1 MAISPQLVRASRI
14 MAWLSVMGAVL
25 APLITAFCFIWPV
38 STRALDVH
46 FSHVDIATLA
56 AAPLADR
63 LLALIF
69 ALIPAFIVTWGL
81 LALARL
87 FRAFTQGEIFS
98 LPALRA
104 LSSVTTA
111 LFWNV
116 VAAFVVQAPITYLI
130 SMHNPPGHRFIS
142 LGFGSDDVEML
153 FLAGVTFVIAR
164 VMAEARRVAE
174 ENAGFV

>member
-1 MAISPQLVRASRI
+1 
-14 MAWLSVMGAVL
+14 MAWLSFIGAAL
-25 APLITAFCFIWPV
+25 APLVTALCFIWPV
-38 STRALDVH
+38 VTVGLDIR
-46 FSHVDIATLA
+46 FSHIDAATMA
-56 AAPLADR
+56 GVPLNDR
-63 LLALIF
+63 LLALVF
-69 ALIPAFIVTWGL
+69 ALIPALIATWGMVS
-81 LALARL
+81 LARL
-87 FRAFTQGEIFS
+87 FQAFTQGEIFS

-104 LSSVTTA
+104 LSNITYA

-116 VAAFVVQAPITYLI
+116 IAGFVTQAPITYLL
-130 SMHNPPGHRFIS
+130 SMHNGPGHRFVS

>member
-1 MAISPQLVRASRI
+1 MAISPQLIRASRI
-14 MAWLSVMGAVL
+14 MGWLSVIGAIL
-25 APLITAFCFIWPV
+25 APLVTALCFIWPV
-38 STRALDVH
+38 STQALDVH
-46 FSHVDIATLA
+46 FNHIDIATVA
-56 AAPLADR
+56 GAPLTDR

-104 LSSVTTA
+104 LSSVTMA

-116 VAAFVVQAPITYLI
+116 VATFLIQAPLTYLI
-130 SMHNPPGHRFIS
+130 SRHNPPGHRFMSI
-142 LGFGSDDVEML
+142 GFGSNDVEML
-153 FLAGVTFVIAR
+153 FLAGVAFVIAR

>member
-1 MAISPQLVRASRI
+1 
-14 MAWLSVMGAVL
+14 
-25 APLITAFCFIWPV
+25 
-38 STRALDVH
+38 
-46 FSHVDIATLA
+46 
-56 AAPLADR
+56 
-63 LLALIF
+63 
-69 ALIPAFIVTWGL
+69 
-81 LALARL
+81 
-87 FRAFTQGEIFS
+87 
-98 LPALRA
+98 LRA

>member
-1 MAISPQLVRASRI
+1 MGISPQLVRASRI
-14 MAWLSVMGAVL
+14 MGWLSVMGAIL
-25 APLITAFCFIWPV
+25 APLATALCFVWPF
-38 STRALDVH
+38 SMRALDVR
-46 FSHVDIATLA
+46 FSHVGIAAMA
-56 AAPLADR
+56 AAPFTDR
-63 LLALIF
+63 LLALVF

-81 LALARL
+81 LSLARL

-104 LSSVTTA
+104 LSSVTAA

-116 VAAFVVQAPITYLI
+116 VAAFVTQAPITYLI
-130 SMHNPPGHRFIS
+130 SLHNPPGHRFIS
-142 LGFGSDDVEML
+142 LAFGSDDVETL

>member
-1 MAISPQLVRASRI
+1 I
-14 MAWLSVMGAVL
+14 
-25 APLITAFCFIWPV
+25 
-38 STRALDVH
+38 
-46 FSHVDIATLA
+46 DIATVA
-56 AAPLADR
+56 GAPLSDR

-87 FRAFTQGEIFS
+87 FRAFAQGEIFS

-104 LSSVTTA
+104 LSSVTMA

-116 VAAFVVQAPITYLI
+116 VATFLIQAPLTYLI
-130 SMHNPPGHRFIS
+130 SRHNPPGHRFMSI
-142 LGFGSDDVEML
+142 GFGSDDVEML

>member
-1 MAISPQLVRASRI
+1 MAISPQLIRASRI
-14 MAWLSVMGAVL
+14 MGWLSVIGAIL
-25 APLITAFCFIWPV
+25 APLVTALCFIWPV
-38 STRALDVH
+38 STQALDVH
-46 FSHVDIATLA
+46 FNHIDIATVA
-56 AAPLADR
+56 GAPLTDR

-104 LSSVTTA
+104 LSSVTLA

-116 VAAFVVQAPITYLI
+116 VATFLIQAPLTYLI
-130 SMHNPPGHRFIS
+130 SRHNPPGHRFMSI
-142 LGFGSDDVEML
+142 GFGSNDVEML
-153 FLAGVTFVIAR
+153 FLAGVAFVIAR